1 MKRIKEAYYYLF
13 YRFYLFCET
22 PPFVNDSDWKAA
34 GFMAILEIFIF
45 FSGCFYYKIY
55 FNRSYIM
62 EINSPLFIIV
72 MGIILMV
79 KYLAFLRNDAWMD
92 YNEIFESWPLEKN
105 KKAGRIVLATIIGIL
120 ICFSLAIY
128 LFNKINGFKR

>member
-1 MKRIKEAYYYLF
+1 
-13 YRFYLFCET
+13 
-22 PPFVNDSDWKAA
+22 
-34 GFMAILEIFIF
+34 
-45 FSGCFYYKIY
+45 
-55 FNRSYIM
+55 M